1 MRINGSVI
9 GSVVTSSVSS
19 ATGIWCLQNVELA
32 NRLNI
37 WPVSNVTSGLILNLD
52 AGNITSYPGSGTTW
66 YDLSGNNNN
75 GTLTNGPTFSSVNGG
90 VIVFDGTND
99 FVDVGNKT
107 ITLNSGFTVDTW
119 IKLNSNNRQQG
130 FFGINSFPSY
140 ITDFYMDTDNKM
152 RFEFGISGTV
162 PNVFSFQAFNTISW
176 YNVVGTVTNSLISL
190 YINGIFENSTG
201 ISFTITQ
208 ISGNISIGSYNA
220 STLCSSANISINRLY
235 NRALTASEILQN
247 YNATKSR
254 FGL

>member
-19 ATGIWCLQNVELA
+19 ATGIWGLQNVELA

-99 FVDVGNKT
+99 YVDVGNKT

-130 FFGINSFPSY
+130 FFGINSYPSY

-162 PNVFSFQAFNTISW
+162 SNVYSYQAFNTISW

-190 YINGIFENSTG
+190 YINGTFENSASV
-201 ISFTITQ
+201 SFTINQ

-220 STLCSSANISINRLY
+220 STLCSSANISINKLY
-235 NRALTASEILQN
+235 NRALTVTEIQQN
-247 YNATKSR
+247 FNATKTR
-254 FGL
+254 FGV

>member
-1 MRINGSVI
+1 MRINGSII

-19 ATGIWCLQNVELA
+19 ATGIWGLQNVELA

-52 AGNITSYPGSGTTW
+52 AGNITSYTGSGTTW

-99 FVDVGNKT
+99 YVDVGNKT

-130 FFGINSFPSY
+130 FFGINSYPSY

-162 PNVFSFQAFNTISW
+162 SNVYSYQAFNTISW

-190 YINGIFENSTG
+190 YINGTFENSASV
-201 ISFTITQ
+201 SFTINQ

-220 STLCSSANISINRLY
+220 STLCSSANISINKLY
-235 NRALTASEILQN
+235 NRALTVTEIQQN
-247 YNATKSR
+247 FNATKTR